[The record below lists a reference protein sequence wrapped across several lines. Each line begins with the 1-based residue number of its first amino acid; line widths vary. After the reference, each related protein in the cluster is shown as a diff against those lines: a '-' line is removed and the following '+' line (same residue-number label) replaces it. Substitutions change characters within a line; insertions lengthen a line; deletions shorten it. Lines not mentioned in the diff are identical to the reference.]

1 MDKNSNR
8 NDLFTRLFALLIFII
23 ICLLYNNYRASVEYQ
38 KELQKK
44 KDKEMSEFLR
54 MYELESI
61 KSNNEDIIP
70 EETEYK
76 ESTEINEELVEIS
89 ESMNVDEVNDVEE
102 SSSVEEPMETTSGYH
117 GSNHGP
123 SSWYWDII
131 DNMEERSQRS
141 RYSSSSTR
149 GKTSDS
155 KRYSRED
162 DLEDRAWE
170 YMEAE
175 GLDYDSAYEAAE
187 ED

>member
-1 MDKNSNR
+1 MEKNSNR
-8 NDLFTRLFALLIFII
+8 NDLFTRLFALVIFIT

-44 KDKEMSEFLR
+44 KDKEMFEFLR

-61 KSNNEDIIP
+61 KSNNADIIP
-70 EETEYK
+70 EETES
-76 ESTEINEELVEIS
+76 EDITEIYEKSVEIS

-131 DNMEERSQRS
+131 DNMEERSQRAG
-141 RYSSSSTR
+141 YSSSSTR

-162 DLEDRAWE
+162 DLEDRAQE

>member
-1 MDKNSNR
+1 MDKNSHR
-8 NDLFTRLFALLIFII
+8 NDLFTRLFALVIFII

-44 KDKEMSEFLR
+44 KDKEMS
-54 MYELESI
+54 
-61 KSNNEDIIP
+61 
-70 EETEYK
+70 
-76 ESTEINEELVEIS
+76 
-89 ESMNVDEVNDVEE
+89 
-102 SSSVEEPMETTSGYH
+102 METTSGYH

-123 SSWYWDII
+123 SGWYWDII
-131 DNMEERSQRS
+131 DNMEERSQRAG
-141 RYSSSSTR
+141 YSSSSTS

-162 DLEDRAWE
+162 DLEERAWE

>member
-8 NDLFTRLFALLIFII
+8 NDLFTRLFALVIFIT

-76 ESTEINEELVEIS
+76 G
-89 ESMNVDEVNDVEE
+89 
-102 SSSVEEPMETTSGYH
+102 GYH
-117 GSNHGP
+117 HRRKARGSAEQNRGAGP
-123 SSWYWDII
+123 
-131 DNMEERSQRS
+131 EC
-141 RYSSSSTR
+141 
-149 GKTSDS
+149 G
-155 KRYSRED
+155 
-162 DLEDRAWE
+162 
-170 YMEAE
+170 
-175 GLDYDSAYEAAE
+175 
-187 ED
+187 